1 MNERTEES
9 WCKWENALEHP
20 TFLQN
25 ISTVS
30 LRPVTTQAVQ
40 LQERFSVLLLIPWK
54 GLAFSFG
61 SWHQN

>member
-9 WCKWENALEHP
+9 WRKWENALEHP

-40 LQERFSVLLLIPWK
+40 LQEKV
-54 GLAFSFG
+54 
-61 SWHQN
+61 